1 MLQQVSIFTA
11 NRQGALSRMTSILA
25 KENINIYTMLANDS
39 AEFGIVRLIV
49 DKPEEAVLILEKE
62 GYQCRVDLVIAI
74 DMGSDKPGALDRI
87 LGDLQAQRHDPL
99 PLHFLRPCDQLPDR
113 RLQHHRV
120 RDRSLSQRQRL
131 QAGGR
136 ILIDWGLDVRH

>member
-62 GYQCRVDLVIAI
+62 GYQCRVDLVIAV

-87 LGDLQAQRHDPL
+87 LGDLQAANVMILYISFDRATSSPIAVFSTTESETEA
-99 PLHFLRPCDQLPDR
+99 FLKGKGYKL
-113 RLQHHRV
+113 LEEF
-120 RDRSLSQRQRL
+120 
-131 QAGGR
+131 
-136 ILIDWGLDVRH
+136 

>member
-49 DKPEEAVLILEKE
+49 DKPEEA
-62 GYQCRVDLVIAI
+62 
-74 DMGSDKPGALDRI
+74 S
-87 LGDLQAQRHDPL
+87 
-99 PLHFLRPCDQLPDR
+99 
-113 RLQHHRV
+113 
-120 RDRSLSQRQRL
+120 
-131 QAGGR
+131 
-136 ILIDWGLDVRH
+136 

>member
-49 DKPEEAVLILEKE
+49 DKPEEAAFILEKE
-62 GYQCRVDLVIAI
+62 GYQCRVIAV

-87 LGDLQAQRHDPL
+87 LGDLQAANVMIRYLYISFDRETSSPIAVFSTTESETEA
-99 PLHFLRPCDQLPDR
+99 FLKGKGYKL
-113 RLQHHRV
+113 V
-120 RDRSLSQRQRL
+120 EEF
-131 QAGGR
+131 
-136 ILIDWGLDVRH
+136 

>member
-25 KENINIYTMLANDS
+25 KESINIYTMLANDS

-49 DKPEEAVLILEKE
+49 DQPEEAVEILEKE
-62 GYQCRVDLVIAI
+62 GYQCRVDLVIAV
-74 DMGSDKPGALDRI
+74 DMGSDKPGTLDRI
-87 LGDLQAQRHDPL
+87 LGDLQAANVMIRYLYISFD
-99 PLHFLRPCDQLPDR
+99 RATSSPDR

-120 RDRSLSQRQRL
+120 RDRSLPQRKRL
-131 QAGGR
+131 QAGGG
-136 ILIDWGLDVRH
+136 ILID

>member
-25 KENINIYTMLANDS
+25 KETINIYTMLANDS

-62 GYQCRVDLVIAI
+62 GYQCRVDLVIAV

-87 LGDLQAQRHDPL
+87 LGDLQAANVMIRYLYISFDRATSSPIAVSA
-99 PLHFLRPCDQLPDR
+99 PPSPRPKPFSKEK
-113 RLQHHRV
+113 V
-120 RDRSLSQRQRL
+120 TS
-131 QAGGR
+131 
-136 ILIDWGLDVRH
+136 

>member
-49 DKPEEAVLILEKE
+49 DNPEVAMDTLKKA
-62 GYQCRVDLVIAI
+62 GYQCRHDKVIAVEMDDTPGYLDGILTAIHSANI
-74 DMGSDKPGALDRI
+74 DISYLYISFNRENVKPVVI
-87 LGDLQAQRHDPL
+87 LKTAEPETAT
-99 PLHFLRPCDQLPDR
+99 FLI
-113 RLQHHRV
+113 
-120 RDRSLSQRQRL
+120 
-131 QAGGR
+131 GR
-136 ILIDWGLDVRH
+136 GYHLLESF

>member
-1 MLQQVSIFTA
+1 MLQQVSIFTS

-25 KENINIYTMLANDS
+25 KEDINIYTMLANDS

-62 GYQCRVDLVIAI
+62 GYQCRVDLVIAV

-87 LGDLQAQRHDPL
+87 LGDLQAANVMIRYLYISFDRATSSPIAVFSTTESETEA
-99 PLHFLRPCDQLPDR
+99 FLKGKGYKL
-113 RLQHHRV
+113 V
-120 RDRSLSQRQRL
+120 EEF
-131 QAGGR
+131 
-136 ILIDWGLDVRH
+136 

>member
-62 GYQCRVDLVIAI
+62 GYQCRVDLVIAV

-87 LGDLQAQRHDPL
+87 LGDLQAANVMIRY
-99 PLHFLRPCDQLPDR
+99 
-113 RLQHHRV
+113 
-120 RDRSLSQRQRL
+120 RSLPQRQRL